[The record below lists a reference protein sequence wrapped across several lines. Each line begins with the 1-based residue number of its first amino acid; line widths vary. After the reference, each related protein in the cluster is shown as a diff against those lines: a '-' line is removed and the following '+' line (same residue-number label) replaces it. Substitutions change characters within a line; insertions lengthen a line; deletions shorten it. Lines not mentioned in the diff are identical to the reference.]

1 LQSNTFVIFSGGK
14 MRVLARAMMCLSA
27 AVFAVACAQGT
38 DPAASADSPSHD
50 ATDARGAAKDA
61 SEKGAAAE
69 AAVPTEHWREVVVP
83 AGTALSVALDTAVG
97 SDTSR
102 VEDPVRAHVTNAV
115 VIDGV
120 TAVPEGSSIN
130 GVVTGAERA
139 GKVKGTARLA
149 LRFDSLTPADTDERY
164 PIETATVARSGP
176 TQKKKDALEIAAP
189 AAGGAIIG
197 GIVGGKKGAVI
208 GGAAGG
214 GAGTAVVMSQRGK
227 DVRLGRGAAIT
238 LKLSEPVTVRVKI

>member
-1 LQSNTFVIFSGGK
+1 

-27 AVFAVACAQGT
+27 AVFAVACEQGT
-38 DPAASADSPSHD
+38 AAPVAAGDRPSEVAAGASEGKAPAA
-50 ATDARGAAKDA
+50 
-61 SEKGAAAE
+61 KGAAEAE
-69 AAVPTEHWREVVVP
+69 APTERWREVVVP
-83 AGTALSVALDTAVG
+83 AGTTLSVALDTAVG

-102 VEDPVRAHVTNAV
+102 VKDPVKAHVTSAV
-115 VIDGV
+115 VVDGV
-120 TAVPEGSSIN
+120 TAVPEGSRVD
-130 GVVTGAERA
+130 GVVTGAERP

-149 LRFDSLTPADTDERY
+149 LRFDALTPAETDERY
-164 PIETATVARSGP
+164 VIETATVARSGP

-238 LKLSEPVTVRVKI
+238 LKLSEPVTVKVKIQS